1 MSIWPKA
8 KFILSASFLSLVI
21 GLVALY
27 YTVRRTRT
35 NLVVDVTSESN
46 VMDVRTPL
54 KDLSILFQGQDIQKE
69 NANLRI
75 LGVREVNEGEANI
88 LESHFDS
95 KIPWGLHIE
104 GGHLIEARV
113 TESNSEYL
121 SNTLHPRVTG
131 NDEV

>member
-54 KDLSILFQGQDIQKE
+54 SNLIGQLSGFDKQSEKPPAAK
-69 NANLRI
+69 N
-75 LGVREVNEGEANI
+75 VREKSGKGKE
-88 LESHFDS
+88 
-95 KIPWGLHIE
+95 
-104 GGHLIEARV
+104 
-113 TESNSEYL
+113 
-121 SNTLHPRVTG
+121 
-131 NDEV
+131 

>member
-54 KDLSILFQGQDIQKE
+54 KDLSILFQGQDIQKQ
-69 NANLRI
+69 NSNLRI
-75 LGVREVNEGEANI
+75 LGVPLVNHRHTNI
-88 LESHFDS
+88 LKNFSATR
-95 KIPWGLHIE
+95 IPLGLRLHVVR
-104 GGHLIEARV
+104 LINA
-113 TESNSEYL
+113 
-121 SNTLHPRVTG
+121 
-131 NDEV
+131 